1 MTEWWLSQLQVL
13 YPSKNIFKAIKKERA
28 STRKLSIQAYF
39 WYASNQKFFQK
50 LPISLLF
57 YFFLFI
63 CHWCESHT
71 KNKLTFPLNFH
82 IIYPAFMFF
91 LPVFFIVNG
100 KKHIFFWHQRWNS
113 RFSFSNDCLQVVSL
127 KIQVQ
132 SQQLCV
138 HCLSLFSARAKWV
151 SEHCSFCLLNVCWLI
166 FPVNQFSLGLF

>member
-1 MTEWWLSQLQVL
+1 MPQ
-13 YPSKNIFKAIKKERA
+13 
-28 STRKLSIQAYF
+28 TRNFSRSCQSHFFSI
-39 WYASNQKFFQK
+39 
-50 LPISLLF
+50 
-57 YFFLFI
+57 FFLFI

-71 KNKLTFPLNFH
+71 KNKLTFPSNFH

-138 HCLSLFSARAKWV
+138 HCLSLFSAQAKWV